1 MPDWLKKWVWE
12 WVDTIVVAFVLAIL
26 IRSFFLQVFWI
37 PSESMQPT
45 LNVNDRIVV
54 NKIAYGIPNPLFDS
68 FKEKTF
74 LYIIPNPL
82 YKHPIFLSDWQYLIP
97 WNNNPNRFDVVVFRT
112 YNPYNDDRK
121 DLIKRVIGLP
131 GETIEIKKGNVFI
144 NGKQL
149 AENHMINNNYY
160 DYDAKPAAYGPVTI
174 PSGCY
179 FVLGDNRPH
188 SADSRYIGVV
198 PKRYIVGPAFIRI
211 WPIWQLS
218 LI

>member
-1 MPDWLKKWVWE
+1 MPDKLKKWIWE
-12 WVDTIVVAFVLAIL
+12 WVDTLVVAFVLAIL

-54 NKIAYGIPNPLFDS
+54 NKIAYGLPNPLFDS

-74 LYIIPNPL
+74 LYIIPNPF
-82 YKHPIFLSDWQYLIP
+82 YKRPVFLSDWQYLIP
-97 WNNNPNRFDVVVFRT
+97 WNNNPNRFDIVVFRT
-112 YNPYNDDRK
+112 YNYNDDRK

-131 GETIEIKKGNVFI
+131 GETIELKKGVVLI
-144 NGKQL
+144 NRKPL
-149 AENHMINNNYY
+149 NETHMMNNGYY
-160 DYDAKPAAYGPVTI
+160 NFDVKPATYGPITI
-174 PSGCY
+174 PSDCY
-179 FVLGDNRPH
+179 FVMGDNRPN
-188 SADSRYIGVV
+188 SADSRYIGVI

-211 WPIWQLS
+211 WPIWQLH